1 MITYLKIKKNIFR
14 KQRYL
19 ILFLV
24 LFLSVILAFVYKKF
38 NCVFEN
44 KIAFLIHKSIFKAF
58 LNRKITFK
66 SEEDPDNSFY
76 LLSQGYR
83 DFSTKYIESAFG
95 FVLNLAVVLS
105 TIALSLNNV
114 VPLSIVILVLIHFYL
129 FNNHIVHLFNIVSD
143 LGQFKR
149 L

>member
-1 MITYLKIKKNIFR
+1 MFTKN
-14 KQRYL
+14 L
-19 ILFLV
+19 IVF
-24 LFLSVILAFVYKKF
+24 
-38 NCVFEN
+38 FEN
-44 KIAFLIHKSIFKAF
+44 KIAFLIHKSIFKAI

-66 SEEDPDNSFY
+66 SEEDPDNSLY

-83 DFSTKYIESAFG
+83 DFSTEYIGSAFG

-114 VPLSIVILVLIHFYL
+114 VPLSIVILALIHFYL
-129 FNNHIVHLFNIVSD
+129 FNNHIVYLFNIVSD